1 MGLITVA
8 SHGLLAA
15 NSEASSRATSPVSPL
30 LLPYS
35 PLLLLSHGPL
45 IALVW
50 LPAPLPAAAA
60 AAAAH
65 SDTQEHRAPK
75 H

>member
-1 MGLITVA
+1 M
-8 SHGLLAA
+8 HGLSAA
-15 NSEASSRATSPVSPL
+15 NSEASSLATSAASPL
-30 LLPYS
+30 LLPHP
-35 PLLLLSHGPL
+35 PLLLFSDGPL

-50 LPAPLPAAAA
+50 LPALLPAAA

-65 SDTQEHRAPK
+65 SDTQEHGAPE